1 MKLAVWQTASRPG
14 DAAGNI
20 AALAVQ
26 VASAAAAGAEVLVC
40 PELWL
45 SGYNQPDLIPSVAEL
60 RGGASFEAIS
70 RLAAEHG
77 IAIAYGYAEAD
88 GGRLYNSVQL
98 IDAAGR
104 RLGHYRKTHLFGGM
118 ERQLFTP
125 GDRLEAPVRL
135 GDWSVG
141 LLICYDVE
149 FPEAVRHHA
158 LAGADLLLVP
168 TALGIEGI
176 ATATTLVPARA
187 LENHLHI
194 AYANH
199 CGVEAGLTYA
209 GSSCIAG
216 PEGMLIAAAS
226 TETLLMADLE
236 KQAQTRARDAA
247 PYLTDRRPGLYRL

>member
-1 MKLAVWQTASRPG
+1 MKLAVWQTFSLPG

-20 AALAVQ
+20 AALAVRA
-26 VASAAAAGAEVLVC
+26 ASAAAAGAEVLVC

-45 SGYNQPDLIPSVAEL
+45 SGYNQPDLIPGVAEP
-60 RGGASFEAIS
+60 RGGASFQAIS
-70 RLAAEHG
+70 RLAAAHH
-77 IAIAYGYAEAD
+77 IAIAYGYPEAED
-88 GGRLYNSVQL
+88 DHLYNSVQL

-104 RLGHYRKTHLFGGM
+104 PLGHYRKTHLFGGM

-125 GDRLEAPVRL
+125 GDRLESPVRL

-209 GSSCIAG
+209 GSSCISG
-216 PEGMLIAAAS
+216 PEGLLIAAAS
-226 TETLLMADLE
+226 NETLLMADLE
-236 KQAQTRARDAA
+236 KAAQTRARAAA
-247 PYLTDRRPGLYRL
+247 PYLNDRRPDLYRI